1 MKTQC
6 SNQSR
11 FARRSLLAITAFTC
25 TAGALSLPRS
35 ADAITL
41 FSPLDRDAADAAS
54 GSGSIPKSIKIQV
67 VESRSQTAAKDVAW
81 LGVSTEETSNA
92 LSAQLGLQPGDGLV
106 VAFVQPDSPA
116 AKAGLQKND
125 VLVEMGDQLLLHPGQ
140 FRKLVRRQKE
150 GDKVQL
156 TLFRGGKKLS
166 FSATLAKTTER
177 AGNLED
183 VSQEFQVQVKAPSL
197 SDTIQN
203 NMAQWRSVRP
213 YAGLIRQ
220 VSHVEG
226 ERDIEEAREA
236 LNAAL
241 LRNRSFA
248 LALGP
253 EAVKVQQ
260 WTQRNVNPGQATTIT
275 LTKNAKSMRTFVK
288 ADETGTYVI
297 VAGPAKHLTVH
308 DKEGTVLFDGDI
320 ETPAEQQKVPAGF
333 WQKTQLMLREMNAAP
348 DDETRPKSTSTE
360 KSETNLPHASK

>member
-1 MKTQC
+1 MKTQF
-6 SNQSR
+6 SNRTFPSPR
-11 FARRSLLAITAFTC
+11 WSLAIAAFIC
-25 TAGALSLPRS
+25 AASALSLPRT
-35 ADAITL
+35 AAAITL

-54 GSGSIPKSIKIQV
+54 GSGSLPKSIKIQV
-67 VESRSQTAAKDVAW
+67 VESGSQAAAKDVAW
-81 LGVSTEETSNA
+81 LGVSTEEASNA
-92 LSAQLGLQPGDGLV
+92 LSAQLGMQPGDGLV

-156 TLFRGGKKLS
+156 TLFRAGKKLS
-166 FSATLAKTTER
+166 LSATLAKTTER

-183 VSQEFQVQVKAPSL
+183 ATREFQVQVKEPKL
-197 SDTIQN
+197 SDTVRGDT
-203 NMAQWRSVRP
+203 MVPWRSVRP
-213 YAGLIRQ
+213 YAGLFRQ
-220 VSHVEG
+220 VAHVEDQ
-226 ERDIEEAREA
+226 RDIEEAREA

-260 WTQRNVNPGQATTIT
+260 WTKGNLTPSQTTTIT
-275 LTKNAKSMRTFVK
+275 LTKNAKSSRTFVK

-297 VAGPAKHLTVH
+297 MAGPTKHLTVH

-320 ETPAEQQKVPAGF
+320 ETPAQQEKVPAGF
-333 WQKTQLMLREMNAAP
+333 WQKAELMLEEMNAAT
-348 DDETRPKSTSTE
+348 DDPKAG
-360 KSETNLPHASK
+360 KSEKEK